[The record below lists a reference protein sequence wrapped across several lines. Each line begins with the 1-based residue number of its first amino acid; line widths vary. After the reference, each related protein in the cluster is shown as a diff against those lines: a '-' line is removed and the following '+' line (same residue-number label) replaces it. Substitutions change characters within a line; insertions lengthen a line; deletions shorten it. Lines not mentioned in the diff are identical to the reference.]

1 MRRDAPGA
9 LEARAARPWHAAVRL
24 EIDGL
29 ALAAGGRPLLD
40 GLSATLAAGERWVV
54 LGPNGAGKSTL
65 IAALAGLLRPAAG
78 TLRLQSRPLADW
90 PAATLAGW
98 RAWCPASWS
107 DPFPLRVDE
116 ALRSVAHAHAPGGD
130 AAGTRLA
137 ALLRALG
144 VTVRIPAEHAHAGSL
159 WRLARS
165 DKKVVRGQVLMCVP
179 QPLGTAVDVELTEP
193 ALAAALR
200 DA

>member
-1 MRRDAPGA
+1 M
-9 LEARAARPWHAAVRL
+9 
-24 EIDGL
+24 
-29 ALAAGGRPLLD
+29 
-40 GLSATLAAGERWVV
+40 

-90 PAATLAGW
+90 PAAALAGW

-137 ALLRALG
+137 ALL
-144 VTVRIPAEHAHAGSL
+144 
-159 WRLARS
+159 ARS
-165 DKKVVRGQVLMCVP
+165 TSRRWPTTTSAGCR
-179 QPLGTAVDVELTEP
+179 
-193 ALAAALR
+193 AASGSAWR
-200 DA
+200 SRPR